1 MLSGFGLNVERH
13 MYSSH
18 PLNWLD
24 AKITDKNPEKQI
36 SKKMKNTMT
45 LFGCGPKLAL
55 LCLPYIVLALI
66 IMFKY
71 PEFLD
76 LRFIDLPLLKVFGII
91 WLGLGLIFWVYSA
104 VYFLKYFQPG
114 KLITRGPFALC
125 RNPIYSSIIVFIIPA
140 LGIIF
145 HSGLTLSI
153 ALVLYIGFKISIHGE
168 TSVLK
173 KIFGEEYNVYEESVN
188 EIVPF
193 PRYLFS

>member
-1 MLSGFGLNVERH
+1 MSLEDNSLN
-13 MYSSH
+13 
-18 PLNWLD
+18 
-24 AKITDKNPEKQI
+24 QI
-36 SKKMKNTMT
+36 IIVKMKNRMT

-55 LCLPYIVLALI
+55 LCLPYILLALI
-66 IMFKY
+66 IMIKY
-71 PEFLD
+71 PEFFD
-76 LRFIDLPLLKVFGII
+76 LRFIDLLLFKVLGIV
-91 WLGLGLIFWVYSA
+91 WLGMGLIFWVYSA

-153 ALVLYIGFKISIHGE
+153 ALVLYIGFNISIHGE